1 MSDNEATEEKPLKV
15 KKERT
20 EAQKEA
26 TRRMLEKRVEI
37 DAIKRGHKNAL
48 KTEKE
53 LKLKDKVKKIKEVE
67 TKMSNYKTDDD
78 EESEEEV
85 VKPVK
90 IKATKAKP
98 KKKIVVEESS
108 SEEEPEIVYVKK
120 SKSKSKKKPKK
131 RFVEKETSSESS
143 ESEEE
148 VKPKKR
154 TSSSRYATTELVN
167 QRSQEELKAEL
178 VNQRLLTA
186 MRSLGYIE

>member
-1 MSDNEATEEKPLKV
+1 MINPKHSIFLIDLSFIVLKLKRYIMSDNEANEEKPLKV

-20 EAQKEA
+20 EAQKDA

-85 VKPVK
+85 VN
-90 IKATKAKP
+90 
-98 KKKIVVEESS
+98 
-108 SEEEPEIVYVKK
+108 K
-120 SKSKSKKKPKK
+120 SH
-131 RFVEKETSSESS
+131 
-143 ESEEE
+143 
-148 VKPKKR
+148 
-154 TSSSRYATTELVN
+154 
-167 QRSQEELKAEL
+167 
-178 VNQRLLTA
+178 
-186 MRSLGYIE
+186 